1 MEKAAVGGRDKWE
14 PIWGKF
20 HMLRRLC
27 ETKEVALPVL
37 FLLSDE
43 ASFITATDIPVDVR
57 PLFNFGLST
66 MVLILKIV
74 LPGRLSCDGPR
85 RSRGKQQFCR
95 QRLNTCTGCI
105 FVMSSYGNAT
115 LCVVWF

>member
-1 MEKAAVGGRDKWE
+1 MGGRDKWE

-74 LPGRLSCDGPR
+74 LPGSHRFQGFSQKSYSKNPFFSR
-85 RSRGKQQFCR
+85 RAFGAAGFMQKIISDAKTSKTFF
-95 QRLNTCTGCI
+95 NP
-105 FVMSSYGNAT
+105 
-115 LCVVWF
+115 